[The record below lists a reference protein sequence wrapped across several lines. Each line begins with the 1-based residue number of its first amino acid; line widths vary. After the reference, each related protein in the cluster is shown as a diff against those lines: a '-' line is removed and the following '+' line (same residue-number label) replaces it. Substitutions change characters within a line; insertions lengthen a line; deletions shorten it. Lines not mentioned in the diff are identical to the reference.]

1 MTIGHKL
8 QINVSCMEGFMQK
21 ISDFICRHRWAI
33 VLSSILLM
41 IPAVLGYLATKI
53 NYDLL
58 VYLPSDIET
67 IKGQEIMTE
76 EFGTGAFSVAV
87 LENMPT
93 KETLKLEDEIREVES
108 VKQVLSLADLTGTTI
123 PIDFLPSEVRE
134 KATHD
139 NTQLMLITFAN
150 GTSDDLTLAAVEEIR
165 EITAER
171 CLIGGMSAMVLDT
184 KILFKSET
192 ILYVGIA
199 VLLSLI
205 ILLLCLDS
213 FVVPFLL
220 LGSIGMALLF
230 NMGTNFFLGEISY
243 ITQAISAVLQ
253 LGVTMDFSIF
263 LYHKYETAK
272 KYNKDRLKAMSIA
285 IQETTT
291 SVVGSALTTFAGF
304 LALCTMS
311 LTLGTDIGV
320 VMAKGVVLGVICA
333 ITAFP
338 ALLLVCEKWIE
349 KTKHKV
355 FIPEF
360 RRIADFIIEKRKII
374 LAIFLVLLVPAY
386 ITQSK
391 TEVYYKLDSSIP
403 ENYEYTKAMAAL
415 REDYGMESQ
424 MMILTRNEM
433 SEATVSEMVKEIER
447 LDGVDAVIGAN
458 TLTSYGISAEILS
471 SDLKSVME
479 TENYSM
485 MIVLSSYGIATDE
498 LNSQIT
504 KINEIV
510 DARDEGAIVA
520 GEGPLMKDL
529 VETSDRDFTNV
540 NFVSIGVI
548 FIIMMLVLK
557 SISLP
562 VLLMSAIEFAIFLNL
577 GCAFLTGTEIPFI
590 ASIVIGTIQLGAT
603 IDYAILLTTKY
614 LEKRRGG
621 EDKLNAAKIALR
633 SSIQPIFISAMC
645 FFGATIGVGLY
656 SQIDMIGSL
665 CTLIARG
672 AIISMVIVV
681 RVVPDLLV
689 SCDGLIQKTTLGFKQ
704 LSEKGNR

>member
-1 MTIGHKL
+1 MR
-8 QINVSCMEGFMQK
+8 K
-21 ISDFICRHRWAI
+21 ISDFICRHHWAI
-33 VLSSILLM
+33 VLGSLLLM
-41 IPAVLGYLATKI
+41 IPALFGYIATKV

-76 EFGTGAFSVAV
+76 EFGTGAFSIAV
-87 LENMPT
+87 LENMPA
-93 KETLKLEDEIREVES
+93 KETLELEDKIRDVES
-108 VKQVLSLADLTGTTI
+108 VNQVLSLADLTGTAV
-123 PIDFLPSEVRE
+123 PMDFLPSEIRE

-139 NTQLMLITFAN
+139 NTQLMIITFAN
-150 GTSDDLTLAAVEEIR
+150 GTSDEATLAAVEEIR
-165 EITAER
+165 EITGKS

-184 KILFKSET
+184 KILFNSET

-199 VLLSLI
+199 VVLSLI
-205 ILLLCLDS
+205 VLLLCLDS

-220 LGSIGMALLF
+220 LGSIGIALLF
-230 NMGTNFFLGEISY
+230 NMGTNIFLGEISY

-263 LYHKYETAK
+263 LYHKYEAAK
-272 KYNKDRLKAMSIA
+272 KNEKDKLKAMSMA
-285 IQETTT
+285 IRETAS

-311 LTLGTDIGV
+311 LTLGTDIGI
-320 VMAKGVVLGVICA
+320 VMAKGVVLGVVCA
-333 ITAFP
+333 ITTFP
-338 ALLLVCEKWIE
+338 ALLLVCDKWVE
-349 KTKHKV
+349 KTRHKV
-355 FIPEF
+355 LIPEF
-360 RRIADFIIEKRKII
+360 KKVTEFIVEKRKII
-374 LAIFLVLLVPAY
+374 LAIFLVLLIPAY
-386 ITQSK
+386 IIQGK

-403 ENYEYTKAMAAL
+403 ESYEYTQAMTKL

-424 MMILTRNEM
+424 MMILTR
-433 SEATVSEMVKEIER
+433 SETSNANVNAMAHEIEG
-447 LDGVDAVIGAN
+447 LDGVDAVVGSS
-458 TLTSYGISAEILS
+458 LLSDYGISAEILG
-471 SDLKSVME
+471 DELRDVME

-485 MIVLSSYGIATDE
+485 MLVLSNYGIATDE
-498 LNSQIT
+498 LNEQIAR
-504 KINEIV
+504 INEIV
-510 DARDEGAIVA
+510 DSYDDGAIVA

-548 FIIMMLVLK
+548 FVIMALVLK

-562 VLLMSAIEFAIFLNL
+562 VLLMAAIEFAIFLNL
-577 GCAFLTGTEIPFI
+577 GTAFLTGTEIPFI

-614 LEKRRGG
+614 LEERQNGKA
-621 EDKLNAAKIALR
+621 KIQAAKTALG
-633 SSIQPIFISAMC
+633 SSIQSIFVSAMC
-645 FFGATIGVGLY
+645 FFGATIGVGLF

-672 AIISMVIVV
+672 AIISMAIVV
-681 RVVPDLLV
+681 TVVPALLV
-689 SCDGLIQKTTLGFKQ
+689 SCDGLIRKTTLGFNK
-704 LSEKGNR
+704 R